1 MKKELTIENINTSEK
16 LGVAI
21 KRLRKDRK
29 MSQSELAN
37 MMGMRQS
44 TISDIENGGGTL
56 DSFFKIVQALKVN
69 VALAN
74 TNSIA
79 KNNNK
84 TRSQEMLDFLK

>member
-1 MKKELTIENINTSEK
+1 MKKELTIENIKTSDK
-16 LGVAI
+16 LGVALR
-21 KRLRKDRK
+21 RLRKSRE

-44 TISDIENGGGTL
+44 TISDIENGRGTL

-74 TNSIA
+74 TSSIS